1 MMPMFHH
8 AALVLF
14 LAPASSVLSPEA
26 AESNAKAMVFYDAG
40 QLAPAVDE
48 FYAAYRSMPDAGRD
62 LAGREQLA
70 GSMRSTLL
78 DLHEQ
83 TGEAAPLCR
92 LQSILQEH
100 ADALTAAFPNDPDKL
115 ETRSARARHEE
126 VTAQLA
132 TIGRDACKP
141 PPPVD
146 PPVAATAMLPAAES
160 PTPPAPTPPVPA
172 APSVVVP
179 RTPIDDLSRKQL
191 IAGGVLLPLGLVA
204 LGVIGAVAPS
214 HRRHLADFDTLTA
227 ELATRPCTDDDCT
240 RMRELLTATRR
251 AEGLMIALGIT
262 GGALVSA
269 GTALLIRGATKRRR
283 ARLGLDLRRNR
294 VGLMIAGEF

>member
-1 MMPMFHH
+1 MSMLHH
-8 AALVLF
+8 AAVVLF
-14 LAPASSVLSPEA
+14 FSPAASVLSPEA
-26 AESNAKAMVFYDAG
+26 AEYNAKAMVFYDAG
-40 QLAPAVDE
+40 QLGPAVDE
-48 FYAAYRSMPDAGRD
+48 FYAAYRSMPDARGD

-83 TGEAAPLCR
+83 TGEPAPLCR

-132 TIGRDACKP
+132 AIGPDACT

-146 PPVAATAMLPAAES
+146 PPAAATATLPVVEVA
-160 PTPPAPTPPVPA
+160 PPAPATPA
-172 APSVVVP
+172 SVVP
-179 RTPIDDLSRKQL
+179 NTPIDDPSARKLL
-191 IAGGVLLPLGLVA
+191 IAGGVMLPLGLVA
-204 LGVIGAVAPS
+204 LGVLGAVGSS
-214 HRRHLADFDTLTA
+214 HRRHLGEFDTLTA
-227 ELATRPCTDDDCT
+227 ELTTRPSTSDDCT
-240 RMRELLTATRR
+240 VMRELLTATRR
-251 AEGLMIALGIT
+251 EEGLMIALGLT

-269 GTALLIRGATKRRR
+269 GTALLIRGAAKRRR
-283 ARLGLDLRRNR
+283 ARLGLDLRRAR
-294 VGLMIAGEF
+294 VGLMITGEF

>member
-1 MMPMFHH
+1 MMPIFQH
-8 AALVLF
+8 AALVLV
-14 LAPASSVLSPEA
+14 LAPASSVLSPAA
-26 AESNAKAMVFYDAG
+26 AELNAKAMVFYDAG

-48 FYAAYRSMPDAGRD
+48 FHAAYRSMPDARRD

-78 DLHEQ
+78 DLHQQ

-92 LQSILQEH
+92 LQSILAEH
-100 ADALTAAFPNDPDKL
+100 ADALTAAFPNDPNKI

-126 VTAQLA
+126 VTAQLTA
-132 TIGRDACKP
+132 IGPDACKP
-141 PPPVD
+141 PPVD
-146 PPVAATAMLPAAES
+146 PPEAATALLPVAGS
-160 PTPPAPTPPVPA
+160 PAPPAPA
-172 APSVVVP
+172 VVVP
-179 RTPIDDLSRKQL
+179 KTPIDDPSARKQL
-191 IAGGVLLPLGLVA
+191 VVGGVLLPLGLVA
-204 LGVIGAVAPS
+204 LGVLGAVASS

-227 ELATRPCTDDDCT
+227 DLATRPCTDEDCA

-251 AEGLMIALGIT
+251 EEGLMIALGIT

-283 ARLGLDLRRNR
+283 TRLGLDLRRNR

>member
-1 MMPMFHH
+1 MSMLHTF
-8 AALVLF
+8 ALF
-14 LAPASSVLSPEA
+14 LALAPAPGVLSPEA
-26 AESNAKAMVFYDAG
+26 AEYNARAMRFYDAG
-40 QLAPAVDE
+40 QVAPAVDE
-48 FYAAYRSMPDAGRD
+48 FYAAFQSMPDARRD

-70 GSMRSTLL
+70 GAMRSTLL

-83 TGEAAPLCR
+83 TGEPAPLCR

-132 TIGRDACKP
+132 PIGPDACK

-146 PPVAATAMLPAAES
+146 PPVAATAMLPVAES
-160 PTPPAPTPPVPA
+160 PAPPAPATT
-172 APSVVVP
+172 SMVVP
-179 RTPIDDLSRKQL
+179 NTPIDDPSARRQL
-191 IAGGVLLPLGLVA
+191 ITGGVLLPLGLVV

-214 HRRHLADFDTLTA
+214 HRRHLSEFDTLTA
-227 ELATRPCTDDDCT
+227 ELATRPCTDDDCA

-251 AEGLMIALGIT
+251 EEGLMIALGIT

-283 ARLGLDLRRNR
+283 ARLGLDLRRHR